1 MRVALAL
8 GLALL
13 CVAAPA
19 GAETLVSS
27 LSTSRVAVTPNYAG
41 AAVVAF
47 GAIERDGQSVPR
59 GSSYDIVVTVLGPR
73 EPLVVRQKERL
84 GPIWINQ
91 EQESFPAMP
100 AFIGVFA
107 SRPISE
113 VTTEP
118 LRRRFKVGVQA
129 IVDAP
134 ERGAIPAPFREALL
148 RLRRQERLFVENDR
162 GVTFLTPSIFRAP
175 IPLPA
180 TAPPGNYEVEIVL
193 FADGVVLA
201 RTQTNFELVKTG
213 IEARLADFARDHG
226 ALYGLATAGIALL
239 FGWLASVIFRRD

>member
-1 MRVALAL
+1 MRVWLVLAVL
-8 GLALL
+8 FA
-13 CVAAPA
+13 AAPA
-19 GAETLVSS
+19 AAETLVSS
-27 LSTSRVAVTPNYAG
+27 LSTSRVAVTPNYTG

-59 GSSYDIVVTVLGPR
+59 GSPYDVVVTVLGPR
-73 EPLVVRQKERL
+73 EPLVVREKGRL

-91 EQESFPAMP
+91 AQERFPAMP
-100 AFIGVFA
+100 AFIGVFS
-107 SRPISE
+107 SRPIAE
-113 VTTEP
+113 VTTDP

-134 ERGAIPAPFREALL
+134 EQGAIPAPFREALL
-148 RLRRQERLFVENDR
+148 RLRRQERLFVESGR

-180 TAPPGNYEVEIVL
+180 TAPTGNYEVEIVL

-213 IEARLADFARDHG
+213 LEARLADFARDRG